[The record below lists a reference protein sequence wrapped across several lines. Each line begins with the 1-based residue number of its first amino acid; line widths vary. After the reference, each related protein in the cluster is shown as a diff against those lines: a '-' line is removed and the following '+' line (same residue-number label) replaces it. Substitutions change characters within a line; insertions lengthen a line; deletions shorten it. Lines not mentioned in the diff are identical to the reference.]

1 MRVNDCLYKTKKAVL
16 PGTGNAEVKEMAS
29 ILLARSFDGWF
40 SIGSYEE
47 DIDAQAA
54 FQSFKESL
62 KDM

>member
-1 MRVNDCLYKTKKAVL
+1 VL